1 MKQLLAILKLL
12 PRKTLAVMFAC
23 LFMLQ
28 CMGVFHAAMAYNNTQ
43 LQQISSVVSVGDKA
57 DASAKSNHCDKA
69 LNDAGPMEGHCSHV
83 GFCPLCSLAGLKPEL
98 LAKSSDANVIEVI
111 SLRRLAQAPIVE
123 EIDAALL
130 HLSVGVE
137 RTYYIIAPPAA

>member
-28 CMGVFHAAMAYNNTQ
+28 AMGVFHAAMANNNIR
-43 LQQISSVVSVGDKA
+43 LQQISSVVSLDDEVDV
-57 DASAKSNHCDKA
+57 SAKSNHCDKGF
-69 LNDAGPMEGHCSHV
+69 NNAGPMEGHCSHV
-83 GFCPLCSLAGLKPEL
+83 GFCPLCSLAGFKAEL
-98 LAKSSDANVIEVI
+98 LAKSSDGNVIEVI

-123 EIDAALL
+123 EVDAALL
-130 HLSVGVE
+130 HLSIGVE